1 MAVVGSPSGSD
12 GQARWLLHRNENN
25 IGITDGPLSL
35 LLDTAFVVVVV
46 CFILF
51 CFVVIVLLHPQHAEV
66 L

>member
-1 MAVVGSPSGSD
+1 MGVMGKHG
-12 GQARWLLHRNENN
+12 WWLHRNENN
-25 IGITDGPLSL
+25 IDITDGPLSL